1 MVNFHRIQE
10 KIVGNGLR
18 FGLIVGGYY
27 YTSRDT
33 NLYYKFIAICY
44 EIANKLLTQTDRKL

>member
-27 YTSRDT
+27 YTNRDT